1 MPENSVRPLNRSP
14 RDSATAASV
23 PSRVAAVADTAATRK
38 LISAASSMA
47 RSLKN
52 SPYQRSDQPPHT
64 VTSREALNE

>member
-1 MPENSVRPLNRSP
+1 MPENSVRPLKRSP

-23 PSRVAAVADTAATRK
+23 PSSVAIVAETAATRK
-38 LISAASSMA
+38 LIQAASSMA

-52 SPYQRSDQPPHT
+52 SVYQRSDQPPHT